1 MFLMHAR
8 TLLENFLS
16 IFYYMVGN
24 LKILTMFNFP
34 IIWFYKFKVEG
45 GQNNVEI
52 TINFSKKRSN
62 ELM

>member
-1 MFLMHAR
+1 MIGPYASNR
-8 TLLENFLS
+8 LES
-16 IFYYMVGN
+16 
-24 LKILTMFNFP
+24 LKMLTMFNFP